1 MINHSDKQIDE
12 LERHLDIIEDL
23 TNELP
28 FNKACALLINCQA
41 LMVCTL
47 TDTSDNGMVSL
58 KDCIKELKATM

>member
-1 MINHSDKQIDE
+1 MTKLTDNQIQE

-41 LMVCTL
+41 LMVCTM
-47 TDTSDNGMVSL
+47 TDTPNSGMVSL
-58 KDCIKELKATM
+58 KDCIKELKDPL